1 MTSAYWS
8 RFVAPFSLIADRLMT
23 ALPPVLLGAQQ
34 FDLASAET
42 TKFAK
47 GRLWANL
54 PPERVL
60 IRSLS
65 LSANQEA
72 NWRGHV
78 AERLQQLSP
87 WKAGGYLWDAA
98 IIRREKAG
106 GLTVEVALTSLA
118 DIQALE
124 TRLGRSLAVIRLAA
138 TQGRPSLFL
147 RKDHW
152 LQSRVENGLIA
163 LVLGASLIGLAVTGW
178 NMLRADHSR
187 LEARQDLAEAD
198 RLLATAD
205 QPAGLTEAA
214 MALLSKRPPQA
225 ARALTLAR
233 LAQRLPDTAWSV
245 GLRIDSDGF
254 ELSGISAQP
263 EALVPLLEA
272 DPGLEQVQ
280 LSATSAREAESDLFS
295 FTISGRAA
303 QTGEWP

>member
-23 ALPPVLLGAQQ
+23 ALPPALLGARQ

-106 GLTVEVALTSLA
+106 GLTVEVALT
-118 DIQALE
+118 
-124 TRLGRSLAVIRLAA
+124 SLAVIRLAA

-254 ELSGISAQP
+254 QLSGISAQP